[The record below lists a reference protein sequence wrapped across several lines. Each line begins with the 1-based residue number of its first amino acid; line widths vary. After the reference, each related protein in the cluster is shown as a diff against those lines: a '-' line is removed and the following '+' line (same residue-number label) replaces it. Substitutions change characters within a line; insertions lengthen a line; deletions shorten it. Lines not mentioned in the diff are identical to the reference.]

1 MKVPMTEIARIQD
14 TLQRI
19 YNGHSFYGDPIEDVL
34 ANIDAQ
40 QAFWIPQGGTHS
52 IWQIVQHMTV
62 WLRIIRERLTS
73 PTIVDVDSNDET
85 FATSAEA
92 THENWNAAR
101 QGFHAALLA
110 LIDAAGKFPPEKLDA
125 MVPER
130 EYTFYVLLHGAA
142 QHSLYHTG
150 QIALMKRMWAGR

>member
-1 MKVPMTEIARIQD
+1 MTEIARIQD

-19 YNGHSFYGDPIEDVL
+19 YNGHAFYGDPIETVL
-34 ANIDAQ
+34 ADIDAQ
-40 QAFWIPQGGTHS
+40 QAFWVPPGGTHS
-52 IWQIVQHMTV
+52 IWQILQHMTT

-73 PTIVDVDSNDET
+73 PTIVDVDNNADT
-85 FATSAEA
+85 FPPAPEP

-101 QGFHAALLA
+101 DGFHAALTA
-110 LIDAAGKFPPEKLDA
+110 LIKSAGEFPSAKLDA

-130 EYTFYVLLHGAA
+130 EYTFYMLLHGAA